1 MMKSFRNVGNSWRG
15 FEFRVYK
22 KWVQKITNIR
32 IQFGLFA
39 GSEVFSVSDS
49 FQLTQHDNEIFY
61 CIKKEE

>member
-1 MMKSFRNVGNSWRG
+1 MMKSFRNVGNSWRR

-39 GSEVFSVSDS
+39 GSEAFSVFGS
-49 FQLTQHDNEIFY
+49 FQLTEHDNEIFY